1 MRGESGNEDADKQ
14 SSYPQGLV
22 IWAGECGQARP
33 WRALITRTNR
43 CAVQIGPIGL
53 WAERARTRIET
64 LLGQAADAE
73 ELAGGLVEAH
83 C

>member
-1 MRGESGNEDADKQ
+1 MTDRPGRVDHVRRGMR
-14 SSYPQGLV
+14 P
-22 IWAGECGQARP
+22 ARP